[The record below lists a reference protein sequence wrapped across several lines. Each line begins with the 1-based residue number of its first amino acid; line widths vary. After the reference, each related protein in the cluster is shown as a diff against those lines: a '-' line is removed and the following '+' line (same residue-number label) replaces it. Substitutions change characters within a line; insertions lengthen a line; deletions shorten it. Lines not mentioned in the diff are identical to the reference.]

1 MMRRRTGSGHQSS
14 RQSLPP
20 IAVRRALEEG
30 WAAFRTAALA
40 LTLFTLLLGSLNM
53 VCQLAISWS
62 GELLLDPFGQPDP
75 LALVLQV
82 IAWLGYGLSNL
93 WLLVG
98 LLQGADRALQGQRPQ
113 LIELLATKPTD
124 LLRAGGTLG
133 LVLLVLALV
142 LRLAQASAWML
153 ALLQPLL
160 VGLPLLAGL
169 AAAVYLVTD
178 QLFSL
183 PISVLV
189 PMGPLQA
196 FRSSRAAIDPHWIQA
211 LALTLLL
218 GLLVLAGFLLLVI
231 GLAGALPLAACTLV
245 AAFRQVFTVPAHRR
259 SSHLQPD
266 QSPRNPA

>member
-1 MMRRRTGSGHQSS
+1 MMRRRTGSGASS
-14 RQSLPP
+14 RRETRPP
-20 IAVRRALEEG
+20 IAIRRALEEG
-30 WAAFRTAALA
+30 WAAFCSAPVPLS
-40 LTLFTLLLGSLNM
+40 LFSLLLGGLNLL
-53 VCQLAISWS
+53 CQLAIRWS

-75 LALVLQV
+75 LALVLQLL
-82 IAWLGYGLSNL
+82 AWLGYLVSNL

-98 LLQGADRALQGQRPQ
+98 LLRGAESALRGQRPQ
-113 LIELLATKPTD
+113 LITLLAARPTD

-133 LVLLVLALV
+133 VLLLVLALV

-160 VGLPLLAGL
+160 VGLPLVAGL
-169 AAAVYLVTD
+169 AAVVYLVTD

-196 FRSSRAAIDPHWIQA
+196 FRSSREAIDPHWIQA
-211 LALTLLL
+211 LGLTVLLA
-218 GLLVLAGFLLLVI
+218 LLVLAGFLLLVV

-245 AAFRQVFTVPAHRR
+245 AAYRQVFAGLPA
-259 SSHLQPD
+259 QP
-266 QSPRNPA
+266 PRNPA

>member
-1 MMRRRTGSGHQSS
+1 LETP
-14 RQSLPP
+14 PP
-20 IAVRRALEEG
+20 IAIRRALEEG
-30 WAAFRTAALA
+30 WAAFRDAALPMS
-40 LTLFTLLLGSLNM
+40 LFTVLVGGLNLL
-53 VCQLAISWS
+53 CQLAIRWS

-75 LALVLQV
+75 VALVLQLV
-82 IAWLGYGLSNL
+82 AWLGYLVSNL

-98 LLQGADRALQGQRPQ
+98 LLRGADGALGGERPRLIQ
-113 LIELLATKPTD
+113 LLTSKPGD
-124 LLRAGGTLG
+124 LLRAGGTVA

-160 VGLPLLAGL
+160 VGLPLMAGL
-169 AAAVYLVTD
+169 AAVVYLATD

-196 FRSSRAAIDPHWIQA
+196 FRRSRAAIDPHWIQA
-211 LALTLLL
+211 LGLTLLL
-218 GLLVLAGFLLLVI
+218 GLLVLAGFLLLVV

-245 AAFRQVFTVPAHRR
+245 AAYRQVFGLRTA
-259 SSHLQPD
+259 QP
-266 QSPRNPA
+266 SRNPA

>member
-1 MMRRRTGSGHQSS
+1 MRRRTGSGNQAG
-14 RQSLPP
+14 RQSRPP
-20 IAVRRALEEG
+20 IAIRRALEEG
-30 WAAFRTAALA
+30 WAAFRSAAVPLS
-40 LTLFTLLLGSLNM
+40 LFTLLLGSLNLL
-53 VCQLAISWS
+53 CQLAIRWS
-62 GELLLDPFGQPDP
+62 GELLLNPFGRPDSV
-75 LALVLQV
+75 ALVLQL
-82 IAWLGYGLSNL
+82 IAWLGYLVSNL

-98 LLQGADRALQGQRPQ
+98 LLRGADGALRGHRPQ
-113 LIELLATKPTD
+113 LVRLLATNPND

-169 AAAVYLVTD
+169 AAVVYLVTD
-178 QLFSL
+178 QLFSV

-196 FRSSRAAIDPHWIQA
+196 FRSSREAIDPHWIQA
-211 LALTLLL
+211 LGLTLLL
-218 GLLVLAGFLLLVI
+218 GLLVLAGFLLLVV

-245 AAFRQVFTVPAHRR
+245 AAFRQVFTLPARNQ
-259 SSHLQPD
+259 SLLPAG